1 MQKASKLNLSEPEEI
16 VLLDAKY
23 NIFMADKNY
32 KAALNIVKEKNKL
45 AYEIYNRGQQQ
56 KLYITEQKYNKT
68 QVELDKIR
76 IRWIAFVLAFCI
88 LLLFGVI
95 CFLLKKY
102 RSNKLEKERLV
113 FNLKEELIK
122 SERDYLTQKE
132 ALITQIEKLK
142 RRVIDSNINTVNI
155 DEIKNALNKPLCL
168 IKNLIDKS
176 HMARNQN
183 RFLKNSKN
191 WYPSHVFQMASG
203 LS

>member
-1 MQKASKLNLSEPEEI
+1 
-16 VLLDAKY
+16 
-23 NIFMADKNY
+23 MADKNY

-132 ALITQIEKLK
+132 ALITQI
-142 RRVIDSNINTVNI
+142 D
-155 DEIKNALNKPLCL
+155 
-168 IKNLIDKS
+168 
-176 HMARNQN
+176 
-183 RFLKNSKN
+183 
-191 WYPSHVFQMASG
+191 
-203 LS
+203 